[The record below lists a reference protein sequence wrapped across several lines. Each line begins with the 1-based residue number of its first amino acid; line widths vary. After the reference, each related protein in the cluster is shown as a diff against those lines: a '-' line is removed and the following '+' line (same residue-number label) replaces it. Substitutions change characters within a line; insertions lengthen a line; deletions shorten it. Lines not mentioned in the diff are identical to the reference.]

1 MLLNTDEHGWKKMN
15 TDHGMHGRARWPQRA
30 AVLLSAS
37 ASLRESPYWARYPP
51 EADTKIA
58 KIAKG
63 DE

>member
-1 MLLNTDEHGWKKMN
+1 MN